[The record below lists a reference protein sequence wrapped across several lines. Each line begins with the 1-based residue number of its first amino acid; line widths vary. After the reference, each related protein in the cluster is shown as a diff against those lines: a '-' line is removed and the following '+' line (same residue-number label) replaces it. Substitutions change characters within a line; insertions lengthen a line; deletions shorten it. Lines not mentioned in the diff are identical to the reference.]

1 MFELFWDMII
11 WYHLFEF
18 VLSVTGFI
26 EISVEPV
33 SKNHLVLFT
42 LFVSVIYRLF
52 SITNFFINQSF
63 LFMNNHTQFHII
75 KTNMSHSKIN

>member
-1 MFELFWDMII
+1 M
-11 WYHLFEF
+11 
-18 VLSVTGFI
+18 LSVTGFI

-75 KTNMSHSKIN
+75 KTNMSHSKKTRQYDIPVKSASKKMQ

>member
-1 MFELFWDMII
+1 M
-11 WYHLFEF
+11 
-18 VLSVTGFI
+18 LSVTGYI

-52 SITNFFINQSF
+52 SITNFLINQSF

-75 KTNMSHSKIN
+75 KTNMSHSKKTRQYDIPVKSASKKMQ